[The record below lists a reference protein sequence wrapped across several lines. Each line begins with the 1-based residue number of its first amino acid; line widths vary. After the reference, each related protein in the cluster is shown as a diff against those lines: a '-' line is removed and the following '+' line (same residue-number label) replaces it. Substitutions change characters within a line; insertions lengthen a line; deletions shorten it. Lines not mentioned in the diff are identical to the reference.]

1 MPETSRPATPSP
13 PLQQRVRFAAGVVR
27 FALDAAWQVSRDR
40 FRGVPQHGEVPL
52 AARVVSTK
60 DGTMSVELME
70 SPVEAVETPQAGA
83 QMVRQAYKLVV
94 DLMKPKPWVYWTDL
108 MLSAT
113 IGWGTMIVGANAHG
127 GLAIACF
134 VLSAL
139 ALYRASLFIHE
150 LTHLKAGAV
159 PNFETG
165 WNVVIGIPLL
175 LPSFFYVG
183 VHHLH
188 HARSRYG
195 TAEDP
200 EYLPL
205 AHRSPFNLVVFLVA
219 AALLPVGLIARFVLL
234 APLSLLHPKLR
245 ELTVTRASAL
255 AINPAFKR
263 RVPTG
268 QDLVNFRRQEIAAT
282 LWAFALLALL
292 VTHVVPWHGFFYAV
306 GVAATVGFV
315 NQIRTAAA
323 HLFENEGAEM
333 TIEQQLLDSVNVPG
347 NPLITTLWAPVGL
360 RFHALH
366 HLLPGLPYHS
376 LGAAHRRL
384 LAELPAD
391 SPYRQTVYTGLWPT
405 LAQLFRNSARSGT
418 AEASTGTI

>member
-1 MPETSRPATPSP
+1 MPETSSSPTASP
-13 PLQQRVRFAAGVVR
+13 PLQQRVRFATGVVK

-52 AARVVSTK
+52 AARGVSTK
-60 DGTMSVELME
+60 DGTMSVELLE

-108 MLSAT
+108 LLSAA

-127 GLAIACF
+127 WLAVGCF
-134 VLSAL
+134 VVSAL

-159 PNFETG
+159 PNFEAG

-195 TAEDP
+195 TPEDP

-205 AHRSPFNLVVFLVA
+205 AHRSPLNLVVFLIA
-219 AALLPVGLIARFVLL
+219 AALLPVGLIARFILL

-263 RVPTG
+263 RIPTG
-268 QDLVNFRRQEIAAT
+268 QDLVNFNRQEIAAT
-282 LWAFALLALL
+282 LWAFTLLGLL
-292 VTHVVPWHGFFYAV
+292 VTHVIPWGGFFY
-306 GVAATVGFV
+306 
-315 NQIRTAAA
+315 
-323 HLFENEGAEM
+323 
-333 TIEQQLLDSVNVPG
+333 
-347 NPLITTLWAPVGL
+347 
-360 RFHALH
+360 
-366 HLLPGLPYHS
+366 
-376 LGAAHRRL
+376 
-384 LAELPAD
+384 
-391 SPYRQTVYTGLWPT
+391 
-405 LAQLFRNSARSGT
+405 
-418 AEASTGTI
+418 

>member
-1 MPETSRPATPSP
+1 
-13 PLQQRVRFAAGVVR
+13 VRFAAGVVR
-27 FALDAAWQVSRDR
+27 FALDAAWQVGRDR
-40 FRGVPQHGEVPL
+40 WQGTPLRGSVPL
-52 AARVVSTK
+52 AMTAESTK

-94 DLMKPKPWVYWTDL
+94 DLMKPKPWIYWTDL
-108 MLSAT
+108 LASAAL
-113 IGWGTMIVGANAHG
+113 GWGSLFIGAGAHG
-127 GLAIACF
+127 WLAVTCF
-134 VLSAL
+134 VISAL

-165 WNVVIGIPLL
+165 WNAVIGVPLL

-219 AALLPVGLIARFVLL
+219 AALLPVALIGRFLIL
-234 APLSLLHPKLR
+234 APLSLLHRRLR
-245 ELTVTRASAL
+245 ELTVTRASGL
-255 AINPAFKR
+255 AINPAFR
-263 RVPTG
+263 RRWPTG
-268 QDLVNFRRQEIAAT
+268 QDLVNFHRQEVAAT
-282 LWAFALLALL
+282 VWAFTLAALL
-292 VTHVVPWHGFFYAV
+292 VTHVLPWHGFFYAV
-306 GVAATVGFV
+306 GVAAAVGFV

-323 HLFENEGAEM
+323 HLFENEGGEM

-366 HLLPGLPYHS
+366 HLLPGLPYHA

-384 LAELPAD
+384 LAELPVD
-391 SPYRQTVYTGLWPT
+391 SPYRQTVVSGLWPT
-405 LAQLFRNSARSGT
+405 LVQLFRSSARHSGT
-418 AEASTGTI
+418 AEVAASAQ